1 MKIVNICLGCFYV
14 DNYSYQENL
23 LPKYHKKMGYDVE
36 IIASTLSF
44 DKNGEACNV
53 NAEAYINENNI
64 LVTRL
69 PYSKHIPKKV
79 AKFFRVYDNL
89 MENLRRAQP
98 NIIFIHG
105 CQFWDILKIC
115 NYAKKNRVK
124 IFVDNHADFSNSARS
139 LLSKYI
145 LHGILWRYCA
155 HKILPFTERFY
166 GVLPARVDFLINIY
180 KIPRDKVKLLIMGA
194 DDELVE
200 TACTTT
206 NRKNIRSEYGIED
219 NEFLVITGGKIDH
232 AKQQIFLL
240 INAILT
246 QRYNRKVKLFIFGS
260 VVEDMKERLMSFCDQ
275 KQIFY
280 IGWLDNE
287 TIYQY
292 LAASDIAIYPGRHSV
307 LWEETAGL
315 GIPMIVKYWPGTTHI
330 DVGGNVKFLR
340 TNSSKEISDLL
351 KDLCDNPNE
360 YCNMKKI
367 AVNRG
372 MRKFSYAHI
381 AKESIS

>member
-1 MKIVNICLGCFYV
+1 MKIVHICLGCFYV

-69 PYSKHIPKKV
+69 PYSKYISKKV

-105 CQFWDILKIC
+105 CQFLDILKIC

-145 LHGILWRYCA
+145 LHGILWKYCA

-200 TACTTT
+200 TVCTTT

-219 NEFLVITGGKIDH
+219 DEFLVITGGKIDH

-260 VVEDMKERLMSFCDQ
+260 VVEDMKEHLMSFCDQ

-351 KDLCDNPNE
+351 KDLCDNPNK